1 MGLAVTNGSAFSY
14 LSTYAARENLSD
26 NLTTSGEVDVRLP
39 SALTFSDDS
48 VFSIVAYSLMF
59 LVAAV
64 GNLVVFVVLFRSR
77 RRRSRVNLYV
87 MHLAVADL
95 IVTFVMIP
103 IEVSWH
109 ATVLWATGDL
119 TCRFFMFW
127 RTFGFYLSSLV
138 LIVISVDRY
147 FAIVHPMSFSDAE
160 RRGKMMLRMAWIVST
175 VVSIPQVR
183 YRMGELKLLLSSLS

>member
-1 MGLAVTNGSAFSY
+1 MNGSRVLY
-14 LSTYAARENLSD
+14 LSPYASATRGNLSD
-26 NLTTSGEVDVRLP
+26 YVTASGDVDLRLP
-39 SALTFSDDS
+39 SELTFSDDS

-109 ATVLWATGDL
+109 ATVLWAAGDAS
-119 TCRFFMFW
+119 CRFFMFW

-147 FAIVHPMSFSDAE
+147 FAVVHPMSFSDAE
-160 RRGKMMLRMAWIVST
+160 RRGKMMLRAAWVVST
-175 VVSIPQVR
+175 VVSIPQVSVTVSVNR
-183 YRMGELKLLLSSLS
+183 

>member
-1 MGLAVTNGSAFSY
+1 M
-14 LSTYAARENLSD
+14 SD
-26 NLTTSGEVDVRLP
+26 NLTTSGGVAVLLP
-39 SALTFSDDS
+39 REFTFSDDN

-77 RRRSRVNLYV
+77 RRRSRVNLYI

-95 IVTFVMIP
+95 IVTFVTIP

-109 ATVLWATGDL
+109 ATVLWAAGDF

-127 RTFGFYLSSLV
+127 RPFGFYLSSFV

-147 FAIVHPMSFSDAE
+147 FAIVHPTSFSDAE
-160 RRGKMMLRMAWIVST
+160 RRGKMMVRMAWFVCT

-183 YRMGELKLLLSSLS
+183 HRFVEVNLSLLLSLL